1 MVDQFVVYVN
11 QKKHMNH
18 KWVTHV
24 FVVVYV
30 NHKYTWWTLLW
41 FM

>member
-1 MVDQFVVYVN
+1 MVDPFVVYVI

-18 KWVTHV
+18 KYVDHV
-24 FVVVYV
+24 FFVVYV
-30 NHKYTWWTLLW
+30 NQIYTWWTLLW